1 MALEPGVGW
10 LIPLQAMHGVTY
22 GLGFMAVQKFVNTHT
37 SDDIAAQAQ
46 GFLMMLTQGV
56 SVAAMLGFGLL
67 VDGFGATSYLA
78 AAALAVAGTA
88 MVAASLRLRPPVV

>member
-1 MALEPGVGW
+1 
-10 LIPLQAMHGVTY
+10 MHGVTY

-67 VDGFGATSYLA
+67 VDGFGAVSYLA
-78 AAALAVAGTA
+78 AAVLAVAGTV
-88 MVAASLRLRPPVV
+88 MVAASLRLRPPAA